1 MQKLAVRLGGQ
12 PVRPLLDTMNPG
24 GWKADI
30 ASFPGGEIGVV
41 HAPDLQTAPLANAG
55 IGPGLL
61 RLDNGDIIAW
71 SGLPLAPNSKLWVPR
86 ACDLPNVAPRLDGIF
101 AAIGWS
107 AAEQKLYVVTD
118 FLGLQPLYIGEPQGR
133 WTAATETKAFPY
145 APDPAGWGGFITCGH
160 VIGRGS
166 MTLHAERPRPAS
178 ILTVT
183 PASPASGTRPK
194 VERRCY
200 WQFPAQGAKEPSAEE
215 AVDAL
220 LENAAAYQALAED
233 NVCLLSGGFDSRIIL
248 AALYELDV
256 RGRRALVL
264 DHSNLDGDLD
274 GKLARQVAK
283 RTNTPVHY
291 RRPDEDFFS
300 STAYLDYV
308 RAIDGSTPNL
318 YLFIAQLASTLK
330 GSGAAWEG
338 LVPALALATLQQ
350 VGDGGFDAF
359 ARQKFN
365 LGTPIAQV
373 FRPAVWRGF
382 VEAFHAEFERTRALY
397 PNTSHGMWQWIVEN
411 RMRNRAGVNPTKV
424 YANHAAPLMVGASRR
439 LWETAAPVP
448 FRRRRDHGFYLDV
461 FRALSPRLA
470 QVPFYSG
477 GTLHRGDAP
486 WPAYALCRATQ
497 NGWRAIAARPRLSR
511 LMQVGRKFGFAPS
524 RFVRHPS
531 LYAEEDD
538 MLDMDAVRRASE
550 DAALRKVIGK
560 QLFHWR
566 AARWIHEDRLFSML
580 QEA

>member
-233 NVCLLSGGFDSRIIL
+233 NVCLLSGGFDSRLIL
-248 AALYELDV
+248 GLLYRMQVEQ
-256 RGRRALVL
+256 RRALIL
-264 DHSNLDGDLD
+264 SHDDEDADLD
-274 GKLARQVAK
+274 GKLARMVAR
-283 RTNTPVHY
+283 RTRTPVSVY
-291 RRPDEDFFS
+291 QPDPDYFS
-300 STAYLDYV
+300 TPEYLDYV
-308 RAIDGSTPNL
+308 WAIDGATPNL
-318 YLFIAQLASTLK
+318 YLFIAQLSAGLTDT
-330 GSGAAWEG
+330 GAIWEG
-338 LVPALALATLQQ
+338 LIPAMAFKSIQRTEEGSFAAFRQQ
-350 VGDGGFDAF
+350 KCQPAPHVIQIFKPWV
-359 ARQKFN
+359 RQ
-365 LGTPIAQV
+365 
-373 FRPAVWRGF
+373 
-382 VEAFHAEFERTRALY
+382 
-397 PNTSHGMWQWIVEN
+397 
-411 RMRNRAGVNPTKV
+411 
-424 YANHAAPLMVGASRR
+424 
-439 LWETAAPVP
+439 
-448 FRRRRDHGFYLDV
+448 
-461 FRALSPRLA
+461 
-470 QVPFYSG
+470 
-477 GTLHRGDAP
+477 
-486 WPAYALCRATQ
+486 
-497 NGWRAIAARPRLSR
+497 
-511 LMQVGRKFGFAPS
+511 
-524 RFVRHPS
+524 
-531 LYAEEDD
+531 
-538 MLDMDAVRRASE
+538 
-550 DAALRKVIGK
+550 
-560 QLFHWR
+560 
-566 AARWIHEDRLFSML
+566 
-580 QEA
+580 